1 MSAAL
6 ISAGRVEARPLPWTR
21 LWHNSQA
28 VAVTVALHSAVIAFL
43 VLGWS
48 MEHEMAAPAP
58 DAAGAGEQG
67 AVGAGIE
74 QGRGV
79 EEGEIV

>member
-6 ISAGRVEARPLPWTR
+6 MSAGHVEARPLPWTR

-43 VLGWS
+43 VLGW
-48 MEHEMAAPAP
+48 
-58 DAAGAGEQG
+58 
-67 AVGAGIE
+67 
-74 QGRGV
+74 
-79 EEGEIV
+79 